1 MAASRLKVELE
12 ELQQQLAALVEESE
26 EARQQ
31 RAARRQAAIDR
42 YQAIG
47 DSIGRRAKQ
56 VTPLVLLA
64 AVALG
69 IVVGRHLIKNKG
81 E

>member
-1 MAASRLKVELE
+1 MAGSRLKDELD
-12 ELQQQLAALVEESE
+12 ELQQQLTALVEESE

-31 RAARRQAAIDR
+31 RAARRQAAVDR

-56 VTPLVLLA
+56 ITPLVLLA
-64 AVALG
+64 AVAVG
-69 IVVGRHLIKNKG
+69 IVVGRHLMKN
-81 E
+81 